1 MVGCCPCPYGP
12 CSSPSTNS
20 GVFTIMLIRYFE
32 FHSKDGWW
40 IKGVV
45 VASAILA
52 YAFTGEYFLP
62 IVR

>member
-1 MVGCCPCPYGP
+1 
-12 CSSPSTNS
+12 
-20 GVFTIMLIRYFE
+20 MLIRYFE